1 MSYTEDFGENMANIN
16 KLIKVTKKEIISSRP
31 SLKSVVNSLGYL
43 PNHAIVIGMDG
54 ETPVL
59 WNVHSTSAP
68 NIIVWDKL
76 ARQSL
81 NILKVIAEYIF
92 AHHARIGFHAEGV
105 EFVVLTF
112 YPEDWGELNRY
123 GMGMMGKTSCIGI
136 IPFFSELADKLMAGL
151 AQWVNERHNASKN
164 PIIILIDG
172 IENVNK
178 MGEEF
183 QNHFRFLL
191 DMGRTK
197 NVYVV
202 GTSSKNNFH
211 QVQDWLDGFQREIYG
226 LDVID
231 EFEWTEGKTNI
242 IFYTPRTEL
251 L

>member
-1 MSYTEDFGENMANIN
+1 MASIN
-16 KLIKVTKKEIISSRP
+16 KIIKVTKKPIVSSRP
-31 SLKSVVNSLGYL
+31 SLKQVVNKLHSLPGYSIL
-43 PNHAIVIGMDG
+43 LGMVEDK
-54 ETPVL
+54 PVL
-59 WNVHSTSAP
+59 WDVHDTSAP
-68 NIIVWDKL
+68 NIVVGDKL

-92 AHHARIGFHAEGV
+92 SHHAQIGYHAEEV

-112 YPEDWGELNRY
+112 YPEDWGELNKY

-136 IPFFSELADKLMAGL
+136 IPFFSELADKVMDGL
-151 AQWVNERHNASKN
+151 ARWAHERHNSSKQ
-164 PIIILIDG
+164 PVIVLIDG

-178 MGEEF
+178 MSLEF
-183 QNHFRFLL
+183 RNHFRFLL
-191 DMGRTK
+191 DMGRKK

-202 GTSSKNNFH
+202 GTSSKKNFH

-226 LDVID
+226 MDVED
-231 EFEWTEGKTNI
+231 EFELIEGKDTI

>member
-1 MSYTEDFGENMANIN
+1 MANFNKIVKASQAKVIN
-16 KLIKVTKKEIISSRP
+16 HRP
-31 SLKSVVNSLGYL
+31 SLKSVVNTIGHL
-43 PNHAIVIGMDG
+43 PGHAIMIGMDG
-54 ETPVL
+54 EIPVL
-59 WNVHSTSAP
+59 WNVRDTTAP

-92 AHHARIGFHAEGV
+92 SHHARIGYKAEGV
-105 EFVVLTF
+105 EFVVLTL
-112 YPEDWGELNRY
+112 YPEDWGELNKY

-136 IPFFSELADKLMAGL
+136 IPFFSELADKLMDGL
-151 AQWVNERHNASKN
+151 ARWANERHNSSKQ
-164 PIIILIDG
+164 PVVVLVDG

-191 DMGRTK
+191 DMGRRK

-202 GTSSKNNFH
+202 ATSSKKNFH

-226 LDVID
+226 MDVED
-231 EFEWTEGKTNI
+231 EFELVEGKTNI